1 MGTKLEEAFNLRPLA
16 EAQDEVDE
24 KDAQKEAAKNAVT
37 PEQALERSVQI
48 VTALSAAEK
57 IDHALTVVAGL
68 NEHDAEMDEIA
79 KEALESYIQLKELG
93 MNMAD
98 AHSGRMMEVAANML
112 TVALNARDAKVTR
125 KLKTIELQL
134 KKMRLD
140 KETGGDATGSTEGTA
155 FDRNQLLKSLRELR
169 ESTPDKE

>member
-16 EAQDEVDE
+16 EAQDDVDE
-24 KDAQKEAAKNAVT
+24 KDVEKEAAKNAIT
-37 PEQALERSVQI
+37 PEEALERSAQI
-48 VTALSAAEK
+48 VSALSAAEK

-68 NEHDAEMDEIA
+68 NEHDTEMDEIA

-93 MNMAD
+93 MNMPD
-98 AHSGRMMEVAANML
+98 AHSGRMMEVAASML
-112 TVALNARDAKVTR
+112 NVALNARDAKVNR

-140 KETGGDATGSTEGTA
+140 KEAGSEDQAGPEGTV
-155 FDRNQLLKSLRELR
+155 FDRNQLLKSLKELR
-169 ESTPDKE
+169 SKE